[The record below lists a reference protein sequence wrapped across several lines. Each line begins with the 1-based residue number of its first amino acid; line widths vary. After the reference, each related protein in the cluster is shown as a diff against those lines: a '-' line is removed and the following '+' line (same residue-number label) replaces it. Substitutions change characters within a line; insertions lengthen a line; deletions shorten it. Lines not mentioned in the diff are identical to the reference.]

1 MRAQGTRMEC
11 PHGHARVEHWHVTP
25 SGQGY
30 CRACRAAKRVATR
43 TRSRDRAP
51 VPAPWDAA
59 VGAWGESLRLAGYP
73 ATTIRTR
80 LQMLWQL
87 AQESPTGPWE
97 HTTDTLAEWIGS
109 HGWAVE
115 SRYSA
120 RSSVRMFYA
129 WAYRAGKIPA
139 DPAMDL
145 PRVRRGMGTPRPAPD
160 AAYAAALASAGPRER
175 LMMRLAAEAGLRRG
189 EISRVHTDDLVQDFD
204 GWSILVHGKGGRD
217 RLIPVPQSLAV
228 GLVEHAGRGGGYV
241 FPGAHDGHLS
251 PQRVG
256 DLVSELLPDG
266 WTAHTLR
273 HRFASRAFRV
283 DRDLI
288 TVQNLLG
295 HSSVATTQRYVAVSQ
310 RDMRRTVDT
319 LAAS

>member
-1 MRAQGTRMEC
+1 
-11 PHGHARVEHWHVTP
+11 
-25 SGQGY
+25 
-30 CRACRAAKRVATR
+30 
-43 TRSRDRAP
+43 
-51 VPAPWDAA
+51 
-59 VGAWGESLRLAGYP
+59 
-73 ATTIRTR
+73 
-80 LQMLWQL
+80 
-87 AQESPTGPWE
+87 
-97 HTTDTLAEWIGS
+97 
-109 HGWAVE
+109 
-115 SRYSA
+115 
-120 RSSVRMFYA
+120 
-129 WAYRAGKIPA
+129 
-139 DPAMDL
+139 MDL

-189 EISRVHTDDLVQDFD
+189 EISRVHVDDLMQDFD

-217 RLIPVPQSLAV
+217 RLIPVPESLAV

-283 DRDLI
+283 DRDLNHGSESPGSLVGGDD
-288 TVQNLLG
+288 TALRGGVPAGHAPDRRHAGGVVKGGAYRERLLE
-295 HSSVATTQRYVAVSQ
+295 AVEW
-310 RDMRRTVDT
+310 DRRCREAVREAGPAAPARRRR
-319 LAAS
+319 AASAASSGSGSMAPAVVVVVIVREGWCSFSLA